1 MPYRLEADGA
11 LKTIDS
17 CLWGQVSPSP
27 SAIHDNCLATLSKTI
42 ALRARILLD
51 KRSFGRRD
59 VANLCSANRPWVRP
73 FPSAPTENCIMSV
86 FTSTNNEA
94 LGKLLADLF
103 PNVALS
109 EAGVLLL
116 AAQISNLGG
125 RCARMHSRPIDH
137 KRAKR
142 TRHVGAASTAEGKSS
157 SPLPSDRDV
166 PPRSAFDC
174 PQGR

>member
-1 MPYRLEADGA
+1 
-11 LKTIDS
+11 
-17 CLWGQVSPSP
+17 
-27 SAIHDNCLATLSKTI
+27 
-42 ALRARILLD
+42 
-51 KRSFGRRD
+51 
-59 VANLCSANRPWVRP
+59 
-73 FPSAPTENCIMSV
+73 MSV

-125 RCARMHSRPIDH
+125 RCATMHSRPIDH

-142 TRHVGAASTAEGKSS
+142 TFTSAQHQQPRGKVRRLYLPTEACRLAQHSIVPGAGEI
-157 SPLPSDRDV
+157 LPCD
-166 PPRSAFDC
+166 PK
-174 PQGR
+174 